1 MYDTL
6 WRRARGGGRRG
17 GGRRADKSSV
27 ATPPEPRA
35 LFGLV
40 LIEPGL
46 TLCPT
51 DRRDRRHV
59 VTADERKACP
69 QITLI
74 RVSLLLLSRLPGSL
88 VDRVKSFH
96 RSSER

>member
-1 MYDTL
+1 MHDA
-6 WRRARGGGRRG
+6 WGRARGGGRRG
-17 GGRRADKSSV
+17 GGRRADTSSV
-27 ATPPEPRA
+27 ATPPESRA

-74 RVSLLLLSRLPGSL
+74 RVSLLLLCRLPGGL
-88 VDRVKSFH
+88 VERLNSFH
-96 RSSER
+96 RSFER

>member
-1 MYDTL
+1 M
-6 WRRARGGGRRG
+6 RERARGGGRR
-17 GGRRADKSSV
+17 ADTSSV
-27 ATPPEPRA
+27 ATPPESRA

-74 RVSLLLLSRLPGSL
+74 RVSVLLLCRLPGSL
-88 VDRVKSFH
+88 VDRVKPFH